1 MVFLSFYR
9 RNSVRSLCCFVS
21 LGWLAVIGCAI
32 PEATRGRQ
40 PLASA
45 VIRGESDGL
54 VDLESA
60 AHSRQRTDSDKHGRT
75 AIAKTTHKHHRSHCT
90 TCNQSP
96 CSCQGSTEGNL
107 FGQIFWGFF
116 ATPFAVPSFLLHDD
130 HDHFAEFPDYPY
142 ADDLPGSLL
151 IDSSFKGKTQ
161 TWTGNIQAV
170 AIPSSHELERF
181 GGRLLLEN
189 SDRIGLDTETNYWLS
204 TGSQAGPRDAWT
216 GDFNLTYR
224 FAESEQ
230 IQLRAG
236 IGVNWLADQIRPE
249 FGVNFTYGIDW
260 FPHRPWTIS
269 SIIDVG
275 SLGSAMLFHN
285 RSTIGVMLGPTE
297 LLVGYDYFQLGNARF
312 QGPVAGIGYR
322 F

>member
-1 MVFLSFYR
+1 M
-9 RNSVRSLCCFVS
+9 RSLCCFVS

-60 AHSRQRTDSDKHGRT
+60 AHSRQRTDSNKHGRT
-75 AIAKTTHKHHRSHCT
+75 AIAKTTHKHHRSHCA

-260 FPHRPWTIS
+260 FPRRPWTIS